1 MISLQHS
8 TPLLVWS
15 WLLWLSSAGA
25 EACMPAFLNF
35 HTAIN
40 SHLEKVPSSAFSLL
54 LVLCISLLQIG
65 MLVYKI
71 STADSLEKR
80 SIPVA
85 FCVSM
90 SKLSNSTI
98 WDTEVTLSEACSLI
112 ICTLADTLLGPLV
125 TSHGRSRS
133 RSGNWNICQGVTN
146 TLQLQHTHRALQSRD
161 KCLCSATARNL
172 SSSSLRR
179 LAVLLFWAA
188 EMRDGNINTGEYSV
202 EKTLFLLTRIW

>member
-90 SKLSNSTI
+90 SKLSNYTI

-125 TSHGRSRS
+125 TSRGRSRS

-146 TLQLQHTHRALQSRD
+146 TLHCSFSADTELCRAGINVFVLQQQETCPHPR
-161 KCLCSATARNL
+161 
-172 SSSSLRR
+172 
-179 LAVLLFWAA
+179 
-188 EMRDGNINTGEYSV
+188 SV
-202 EKTLFLLTRIW
+202 V

>member
-90 SKLSNSTI
+90 SKLSNYTI

-125 TSHGRSRS
+125 TSRGRS

-146 TLQLQHTHRALQSRD
+146 TLHCSFSTHTELCRAGINVFVLQQQETCPHPR
-161 KCLCSATARNL
+161 
-172 SSSSLRR
+172 
-179 LAVLLFWAA
+179 
-188 EMRDGNINTGEYSV
+188 SV
-202 EKTLFLLTRIW
+202 V